1 MMEANNLVKDN
12 NRLNQVIAAMI
23 DKDTL
28 EMRITVLNEL
38 REIVMKSALLEEDDE
53 LRQRVELYELVTDII
68 DQMKMI
74 YRIVKDESK

>member
-1 MMEANNLVKDN
+1 MMEAINFLKDN
-12 NRLNQVIAAMI
+12 NRLNQLIAAMI

-38 REIVMKSALLEEDDE
+38 RDVVMKSALLEEDDE
-53 LRQRVELYELVTDII
+53 LRQRVELYELVTDMI